1 VSGAPFRFR
10 DKATL
15 AALLAALSGMDPKDR
30 PWHLLRHRT
39 SSGPRLPRRLLRTG
53 RPGPY
58 NKDQE
63 CARRRRQ
70 IAKGML
76 KVVVR

>member
-1 VSGAPFRFR
+1 MG
-10 DKATL
+10 K
-15 AALLAALSGMDPKDR
+15 
-30 PWHLLRHRT
+30 
-39 SSGPRLPRRLLRTG
+39 
-53 RPGPY
+53 PGPY

-76 KVVVR
+76 KVTVQR